1 MDRSRA
7 RKHFPGVQC
16 ATGNVVFHSSSDG
29 NPISINNQGVAA
41 LYHEHI
47 FIKFVNMGGRGSG
60 LGACPKRHLTAVRAV
75 EHVTLNALSCLI
87 RLCDPVE
94 RMFHEFR
101 KVAHG
106 CNPTHLNRPTQSPAV
121 TGASAG
127 FTNRTFVPKNSPA
140 VGRKDRWDLELGG
153 VCRVDGCGRTG
164 PNRMAHSSRF
174 ATPIASIIIRCIS
187 SAPTE
192 VFKTIASCMGRN
204 VLCFKN
210 SKMCCFVRLCNT
222 SLFDPIQP
230 MSNLLDLVGLSQPV
244 KSIL

>member
-47 FIKFVNMGGRGSG
+47 LIEVVNMGGRGSG

-101 KVAHG
+101 KVVHG

-127 FTNRTFVPKNSPA
+127 FR
-140 VGRKDRWDLELGG
+140 
-153 VCRVDGCGRTG
+153 RTG
-164 PNRMAHSSRF
+164 PSYQKTALPLDVRTDGTSNWVAFAGSMAAAEPAR
-174 ATPIASIIIRCIS
+174 T
-187 SAPTE
+187 
-192 VFKTIASCMGRN
+192 G
-204 VLCFKN
+204 
-210 SKMCCFVRLCNT
+210 
-222 SLFDPIQP
+222 
-230 MSNLLDLVGLSQPV
+230 
-244 KSIL
+244 